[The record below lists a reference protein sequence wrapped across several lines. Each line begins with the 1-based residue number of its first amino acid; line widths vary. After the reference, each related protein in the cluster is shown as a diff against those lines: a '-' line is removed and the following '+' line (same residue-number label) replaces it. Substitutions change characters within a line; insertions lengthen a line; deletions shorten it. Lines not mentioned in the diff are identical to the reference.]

1 MKKFNLIFSLMAIV
15 LLSSVCFT
23 SCKDDDDDNQNDENE
38 SFIGVWKDEGWY
50 CEDHWKEIFPGIIYD
65 YLVINEDYTIDLYN
79 VHPDTKEYSEE
90 CSNTYKWSKVLYG
103 NSVSSDIIR
112 IYVTN
117 NNNIELYGVLNNG
130 KLEFINNGQS
140 VYYFFE
146 KSYSRADSK
155 EIYEILTTYSINGQ
169 L

>member
-50 CEDHWKEIFPGIIYD
+50 CDDYWKKFFPGIIYD
-65 YLVINEDYTIDLYN
+65 YLVINEDYTIDFYN
-79 VHPDTKEYSEE
+79 VHPDTKEYNKENVS
-90 CSNTYKWSKVLYG
+90 YKWSKVLYG
-103 NSVSSDIIR
+103 DSVSSDIIR
-112 IYVTN
+112 IYATN
-117 NNNIELYGVLNNG
+117 NNKELYGVLNNG

-140 VYYFFE
+140 VSVWYFFE
-146 KSYSRADSK
+146 KSFSRADSK
-155 EIYEILTTYSINGQ
+155 EIYEILTTYSINGD

>member
-50 CEDHWKEIFPGIIYD
+50 SEDYWKEIFPGIIYD
-65 YLVINEDYTIDLYN
+65 YLVINEDYTIDLYC
-79 VHPDTKEYSEE
+79 VHPDTKEYDKEDNNS
-90 CSNTYKWSKVLYG
+90 YKWSKVLYG

-112 IYVTN
+112 IYATN

-140 VYYFFE
+140 VSYFFE

-155 EIYEILTTYSINGQ
+155 EIYEILTTYSINGN